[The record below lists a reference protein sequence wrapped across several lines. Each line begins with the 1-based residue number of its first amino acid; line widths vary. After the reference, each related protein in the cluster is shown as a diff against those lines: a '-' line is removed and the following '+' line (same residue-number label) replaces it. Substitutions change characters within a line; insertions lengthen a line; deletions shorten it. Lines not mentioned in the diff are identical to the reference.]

1 MTSIA
6 MNNINYKDEVRRKTS
21 KPLLWIGIVSI
32 VMFFAG
38 LTSAVVVSQGGG
50 NFISVQLPSAF
61 AISTAVILL
70 SSVAY
75 HIGLTA
81 VKKENYGVAKVSILA
96 TLILGLLFV
105 ATQFVGW
112 QGLHANGVIP
122 VGKESTQEGSY
133 LYLLTFLHVLHLL
146 GGLVSLIIVLVKT
159 FKKRYTS
166 TNSLGMQVSITYW
179 HFLGGLWV
187 YLYLFLNYI
196 IA

>member
-6 MNNINYKDEVRRKTS
+6 MDNMSYKEEVKRKTS

-50 NFISVQLPSAF
+50 SFIAIDLPGVF
-61 AISTAVILL
+61 GISTAIIVL
-70 SSVAY
+70 SSLTY
-75 HIGLTA
+75 HLALNAT
-81 VKKENYGVAKVSILA
+81 KKENHGLAKIGVSA
-96 TLILGLLFV
+96 TLALGLLFV
-105 ATQFVGW
+105 LTQFMGW
-112 QGLHANGVIP
+112 QALHSNGVFA

-133 LYLLTFLHVLHLL
+133 LYLLTFLHVLHLV

-159 FKKRYTS
+159 FKKRYTAS
-166 TNSLGMQVSITYW
+166 NSLGMQVSITYW